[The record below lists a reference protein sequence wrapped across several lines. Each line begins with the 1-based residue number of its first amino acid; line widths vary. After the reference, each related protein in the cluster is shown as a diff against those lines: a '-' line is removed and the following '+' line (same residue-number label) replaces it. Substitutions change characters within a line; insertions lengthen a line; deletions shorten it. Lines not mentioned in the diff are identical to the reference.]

1 MCPNLHSPG
10 SLLIFFN
17 CLTVRPFFE
26 GNVSLAGGQAKG
38 TEENPDGQARIS
50 STELN
55 KQRADPEEAVQGSQK
70 FPLWFPI
77 QIGVLG
83 TWLRS
88 HM

>member
-1 MCPNLHSPG
+1 MPKFTFPWILAH
-10 SLLIFFN
+10 FFN
-17 CLTVRPFFE
+17 CLIVCPFFE

-38 TEENPDGQARIS
+38 TEENPDGKARIS
-50 STELN
+50 STELK

-77 QIGVLG
+77 QNGV
-83 TWLRS
+83 S